1 MFFNTI
7 HKRIKI
13 FFLFVIIMFITIFGK
28 VIYLQVFKYNKLK
41 SGATDLWSR
50 ELPIE
55 GDRGIIYDRNLDP
68 LATNLT
74 TTSLVLIPNQIKDKE
89 LVSTKLS
96 EILNVSK
103 KEMDKHV
110 YKNTSIERVH
120 PEGRKLDFNIS
131 NKISD
136 LKLEGVYLVK
146 EAKRYYPY
154 NNSLSQVLGFVGID
168 NQGLSG
174 LELNYNEYLTGKSG
188 SIKYFSDAKGNK
200 LEMNEIYTEP
210 TSGMNLMLTINNDLQ
225 KSVERELDNAVMKY
239 NPDHALAIAMD
250 PNTGEILAMS
260 SRPNFDPN
268 NYRKYNTETLNRNLP
283 IWMSYEPGSTFK
295 IITLSASLEEKTID
309 LYNDTFYDSGH
320 INVENAKIKCWK
332 TGGHGQETFLEVVE
346 NSCNPGFVV
355 MGQKL
360 GKEKL
365 FNYIDK
371 FGFGEK
377 TGIDLN
383 GESSGIMFDLNKV
396 GPVELATTSFGQGVS
411 VTPIQQITAVSA
423 AINGGKLYKPYIVKA
438 LLEPET
444 NTEIKTFEPTLVRTV
459 ISEETSKDVAS
470 ALESVVTNG
479 TGRSAFIDGY
489 RVGGKTGTAQKVNNG
504 TYMIGNYI
512 VSFIG
517 FMPSIDPKIIL
528 YVAIDNPKGVV
539 QYGGTVA
546 APIARNILED
556 AIDILDI
563 KKQKGATEKKYQFYE
578 KKYVE
583 VPNFVGKDVSEITK
597 INNGLVI
604 EYSGTGKKI
613 IYQSIKSKERVLE
626 GSKIRVLLGD

>member
-55 GDRGIIYDRNLDP
+55 GDRGIIYDRNLDS

-239 NPDHALAIAMD
+239 NPDHALAIAMN

-459 ISEETSKDVAS
+459 ISEETSKEVAS

-517 FMPSIDPKIIL
+517 FMPSNDPKIIL

-583 VPNFVGKDVSEITK
+583 VPNFVGKKVSEISK

-604 EYSGTGKKI
+604 EYSGTGKRV